1 MPSRLVR
8 RRTSFTVEL
17 STRNWQS
24 TLVGTSLMTPSV
36 VGCGMEQATLTPPS
50 TLVLTRASCCCLDR
64 QPMRNLP
71 DGSGR
76 CDRMG
81 PMVRWNR
88 LAVLGLLSK
97 KLATPVPRSSS
108 TTGCCRNVG
117 GGWLPCRRKG
127 RPAGVGFAFS
137 VVFSLA
143 ISVSVADFS
152 VSFGFSIGVLGTS
165 LALARRAFL
174 FWSPPALYKVTAFGG
189 FTFDVYF
196 FIFSTVSDSFW
207 SFRHIHG
214 CICPVTYGDVI
225 VHWENARVVT

>member
-1 MPSRLVR
+1 
-8 RRTSFTVEL
+8 
-17 STRNWQS
+17 
-24 TLVGTSLMTPSV
+24 MTPSV

-50 TLVLTRASCCCLDR
+50 TLVLTRAFCCCLDR

-88 LAVLGLLSK
+88 LAVLGPLSR

-117 GGWLPCRRKG
+117 GGWLPCRPKG

-143 ISVSVADFS
+143 ISVSVTDFS
-152 VSFGFSIGVLGTS
+152 VSFGFSIGVLG
-165 LALARRAFL
+165 ALARRAFL
-174 FWSPPALYKVTAFGG
+174 FSLRRRCTKSLPSEVSLSMFTSSSSVLFLILLGVFVRFMVVFVQLPTELSPLTGRTPESLPKSPSDHMVPTLVVALPLLLLSYT
-189 FTFDVYF
+189 YF
-196 FIFSTVSDSFW
+196 
-207 SFRHIHG
+207 
-214 CICPVTYGDVI
+214 
-225 VHWENARVVT
+225 N

>member
-1 MPSRLVR
+1 
-8 RRTSFTVEL
+8 
-17 STRNWQS
+17 
-24 TLVGTSLMTPSV
+24 MTPSV

-88 LAVLGLLSK
+88 LAVLGPLSK

-117 GGWLPCRRKG
+117 GSWLPCRRKG

-143 ISVSVADFS
+143 ISVSVTDFS
-152 VSFGFSIGVLGTS
+152 VSFGFSVGVLGTS

-174 FWSPPALYKVTAFGG
+174 FSLRRRCTKSLPSEVSLCV
-189 FTFDVYF
+189 DVYF
-196 FIFSTVSDSFW
+196 FILSTVSYSFW
-207 SFRHIHG
+207 CFRQIHG
-214 CICPVTYGDVI
+214 CICPVTYGVVI
-225 VHWENARVVT
+225 VHWRTPESLPKSPSDHMVPTLVVALPLLLLSYTYFN

>member
-24 TLVGTSLMTPSV
+24 TLVGIGLMTPSV

-88 LAVLGLLSK
+88 LAVLGPLSK

-137 VVFSLA
+137 VVFYLA
-143 ISVSVADFS
+143 ISVS
-152 VSFGFSIGVLGTS
+152 VSFGFSIGVSGKS

-174 FWSPPALYKVTAFGG
+174 FSL
-189 FTFDVYF
+189 
-196 FIFSTVSDSFW
+196 
-207 SFRHIHG
+207 R
-214 CICPVTYGDVI
+214 
-225 VHWENARVVT
+225 RR

>member
-1 MPSRLVR
+1 M
-8 RRTSFTVEL
+8 VER

-24 TLVGTSLMTPSV
+24 TFVGTGLMTPSV

-88 LAVLGLLSK
+88 LAVLGPLSR

-127 RPAGVGFAFS
+127 RPAGVGFAFP

-143 ISVSVADFS
+143 SSVSVTDFS

-165 LALARRAFL
+165 LALARRAFCL
-174 FWSPPALYKVTAFGG
+174 
-189 FTFDVYF
+189 
-196 FIFSTVSDSFW
+196 VSVGAVQSHCLRRFH
-207 SFRHIHG
+207 FRCLLLHLQY
-214 CICPVTYGDVI
+214 CF
-225 VHWENARVVT
+225 

>member
-1 MPSRLVR
+1 
-8 RRTSFTVEL
+8 
-17 STRNWQS
+17 
-24 TLVGTSLMTPSV
+24 MTPSV

-71 DGSGR
+71 DGGGR

-88 LAVLGLLSK
+88 LAVLGPLSK

-117 GGWLPCRRKG
+117 GGWLLCRRKG

-174 FWSPPALYKVTAFGG
+174 FSLLRRCTKSLPSEVSLSM
-189 FTFDVYF
+189 FTSSSSVLFL
-196 FIFSTVSDSFW
+196 ILFW
-207 SFRHIHG
+207 CFRHIHG
-214 CICPVTYGDVI
+214 CICPVTYGVVI
-225 VHWENARVVT
+225 VHWENGRVVT